1 MRRSRIKKS
10 FPLKFQLNV
19 MAYPLSAKRDQ
30 SREVA
35 FGSSLLITRTVVPN
49 LICSTDICEHVAKVE
64 ILFPK

>member
-1 MRRSRIKKS
+1 
-10 FPLKFQLNV
+10 

-35 FGSSLLITRTVVPN
+35 FGLSLWITRAVVPN

-64 ILFPK
+64 TLFPK